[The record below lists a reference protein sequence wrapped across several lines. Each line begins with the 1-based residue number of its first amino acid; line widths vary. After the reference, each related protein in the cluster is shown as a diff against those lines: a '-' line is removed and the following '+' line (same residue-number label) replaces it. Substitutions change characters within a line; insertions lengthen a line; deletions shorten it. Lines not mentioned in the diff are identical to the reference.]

1 LFYIVYLP
9 KVKGPPFDF
18 TVINLDCTGL
28 LASCSDESKLVH
40 FERIDHVKWTSSEL
54 GSYWVVCIEF

>member
-1 LFYIVYLP
+1 M
-9 KVKGPPFDF
+9 KGPPFDF